1 MLHKFETKDT
11 KEALRIIQSL
21 DMALVLFELGN
32 IRRKYLKYD
41 DNISE
46 GEAEVVVKVFDDIF
60 EEIDKR
66 GLVIDNLVD

>member
-46 GEAEVVVKVFDDIF
+46 GEAEVVGRVFKDIY
-60 EEIDKR
+60 EEINKR
-66 GLVIDNLVD
+66 GLVIDQLVD